1 MKHLVIIGGGGM
13 GKDIYHSA
21 RHSIGYGTEYDIK
34 GFIDDNLNSLDGC
47 EGYPPVLDTIKNYQP
62 SEDDVFTCSIG
73 NVKTKRTLCEM
84 IKDRG
89 GKFITLLHETAQL
102 GENVKLGDGCII
114 DSHAHIG
121 SDTIIGENCL
131 VQTFAGIGHDCR
143 VGDYCRIDVR
153 AFLVGG
159 VRIEENVTIHTNAI
173 LNHHVVVEKDAVVAA
188 LSFVVRKVKA
198 GTTVFGNPAK
208 LLKY

>member
-21 RHSIGYGTEYDIK
+21 KHSIGYGTEYDIK

-121 SDTIIGENCL
+121 SDTISCWRRTNRRKCNYTYQCHIEPPCSSGERCS
-131 VQTFAGIGHDCR
+131 GSCI
-143 VGDYCRIDVR
+143 
-153 AFLVGG
+153 
-159 VRIEENVTIHTNAI
+159 
-173 LNHHVVVEKDAVVAA
+173 
-188 LSFVVRKVKA
+188 
-198 GTTVFGNPAK
+198 K
-208 LLKY
+208 LCG

>member
-21 RHSIGYGTEYDIK
+21 KHSIGYGTEYDIK

-89 GKFITLLHETAQL
+89 GSSLPCYMRQP
-102 GENVKLGDGCII
+102 NW
-114 DSHAHIG
+114 
-121 SDTIIGENCL
+121 
-131 VQTFAGIGHDCR
+131 
-143 VGDYCRIDVR
+143 
-153 AFLVGG
+153 
-159 VRIEENVTIHTNAI
+159 
-173 LNHHVVVEKDAVVAA
+173 EKM
-188 LSFVVRKVKA
+188 
-198 GTTVFGNPAK
+198 
-208 LLKY
+208 